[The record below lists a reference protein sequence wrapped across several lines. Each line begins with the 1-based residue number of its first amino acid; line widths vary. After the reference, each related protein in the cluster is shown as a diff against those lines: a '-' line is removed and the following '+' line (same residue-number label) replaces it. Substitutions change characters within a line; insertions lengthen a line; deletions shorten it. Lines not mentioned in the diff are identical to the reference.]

1 MLRDFF
7 LGFVKVHVLHHAA
20 REPVYGLALIAEL
33 QRHGYDLSPGTLY
46 PLLHSLEAD
55 GYITREERIVGGKVR
70 KYYAITEDGRRALDE
85 ARAKVRELVGEVLE
99 GQGPL
104 ALPPADTDEADQEE
118 ECDDD

>member
-85 ARAKVRELVGEVLE
+85 ARAKIRELVGEVLE

-104 ALPPADTDEADQEE
+104 ALPPADPDEADQEE
-118 ECDDD
+118 E